1 MEEIGYIYK
10 ISFLNKNDIYIGK
23 TTNYDINNRLKQHFS
38 NKLSPVY
45 NYVKQKCYD
54 IKNVKIEILDKINM
68 KHDLRYLLNNSYNKK
83 NKVFCEYRICDS
95 NIINSLTKIKLG
107 YLEQYYIYKFY
118 NDKNYNLIKQLSI
131 KVSNLMHFL
140 LTFKKATAAFK
151 TQQ

>member
-23 TTNYDINNRLKQHFS
+23 TTNYDITNRLKQHFS

-118 NDKNYNLIKQLSI
+118 NDKNYNLINKLI
-131 KVSNLMHFL
+131 HKKEKINEIYLFL
-140 LTFKKATAAFK
+140 INTPNDIIL
-151 TQQ
+151 